1 MYVLCVLVLARFQL
15 PKSFWSEERT
25 PYSRERERERA
36 RLLKPKANIKPYCS
50 DQIQAPSAIQTFAIL
65 LGVPSRVA
73 QWA

>member
-15 PKSFWSEERT
+15 PKSFWSEECT
-25 PYSRERERERA
+25 PYSRERERA

-65 LGVPSRVA
+65 LGVTSRVA